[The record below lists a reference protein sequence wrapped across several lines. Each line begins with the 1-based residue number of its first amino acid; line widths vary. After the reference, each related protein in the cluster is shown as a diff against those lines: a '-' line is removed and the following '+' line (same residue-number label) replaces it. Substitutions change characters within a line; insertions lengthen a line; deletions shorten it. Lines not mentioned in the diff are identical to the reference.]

1 MVICFVLASGFCYS
15 SGSSNPTLLRVKKFF
30 PKITIYGSTNNPPSP
45 HSSLASTFPTPVTP
59 ATATTD
65 TTENIEMTARL
76 DAAKASNYASAD
88 VDAIYAAVFDADNV
102 NTTQCPT
109 LTPEE
114 TIAAASIAADKLYA
128 TSIENFNFNL
138 SAVVQ
143 AATTFTTKAQ
153 VHKPAQAA
161 ASMAS
166 IPAATK
172 LTLVDD
178 NSSDNNKDK
187 TAKTKTILS
196 SSLGARPKTTKK
208 VSFLSKVKKTRGGA
222 TAAAAKDDKNLFL
235 AKQLAIEA
243 KQQHSNKSK
252 SLNSSSLNV
261 QKKNL
266 TEAEYNK
273 IAFELI
279 EMDKQADL
287 DLKNDMALE
296 IVREAAEI
304 KTAKVKAKIA
314 KAKTNF
320 KKPTFNFVAH
330 AAAVDKKKSKTLP
343 SSEIIVLS
351 TIAATADDEGAT
363 ALPTTTTTTTGDKTT
378 TQTLHKRKNIRRL
391 IKLVKNKMA

>member
-1 MVICFVLASGFCYS
+1 M
-15 SGSSNPTLLRVKKFF
+15 
-30 PKITIYGSTNNPPSP
+30 
-45 HSSLASTFPTPVTP
+45 ASTP
-59 ATATTD
+59 
-65 TTENIEMTARL
+65 
-76 DAAKASNYASAD
+76 
-88 VDAIYAAVFDADNV
+88 
-102 NTTQCPT
+102 
-109 LTPEE
+109 
-114 TIAAASIAADKLYA
+114 AAA
-128 TSIENFNFNL
+128 
-138 SAVVQ
+138 
-143 AATTFTTKAQ
+143 
-153 VHKPAQAA
+153 
-161 ASMAS
+161 
-166 IPAATK
+166 K

-178 NSSDNNKDK
+178 NSSDSDKDK
-187 TAKTKTILS
+187 TAKTKTILLPPS
-196 SSLGARPKTTKK
+196 NLGARPKTTKK

-222 TAAAAKDDKNLFL
+222 SAAAAKDDKNLFL

-363 ALPTTTTTTTGDKTT
+363 ALPTTTTTTGDKTT